1 MGSFLESRTGRLRPT
16 GRRTTPPASCS
27 PVLARKSTASTCQ
40 ACTARA
46 RNTFTGARIYAL
58 AAGVSYELTPDLIF
72 GGAYTYENGNAQ
84 LKNVVIHQGALQLT
98 YTFSKRTANYL
109 VGVYQRTN
117 GAYAAEISNILARGK
132 VQSVAKV
139 GVMHRF

>member
-1 MGSFLESRTGRLRPT
+1 MYS
-16 GRRTTPPASCS
+16 
-27 PVLARKSTASTCQ
+27 Q
-40 ACTARA
+40 A

-98 YTFSKRTANYL
+98 YTFSKRTANHL

-117 GAYAAEISNILARGK
+117 DAYAAEISNILARGK